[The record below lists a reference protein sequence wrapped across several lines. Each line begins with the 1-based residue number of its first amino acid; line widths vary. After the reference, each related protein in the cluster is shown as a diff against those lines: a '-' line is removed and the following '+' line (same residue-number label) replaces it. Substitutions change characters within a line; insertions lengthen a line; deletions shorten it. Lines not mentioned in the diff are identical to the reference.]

1 MLDITAHENM
11 KLRGLFQI
19 FMGRS
24 LCLNVRGTDLENH
37 SSHWP
42 YIITTRLLWPN
53 SGLINGFPLY
63 LNIFRFKN
71 LDFANKIN
79 NITLQRRQI
88 TALFPHLHVGNDKHV
103 IRYFHIPIHPVYP
116 LPPTPKKRISHI
128 KH

>member
-1 MLDITAHENM
+1 M
-11 KLRGLFQI
+11 KIIRATGL
-19 FMGRS
+19 
-24 LCLNVRGTDLENH
+24 
-37 SSHWP
+37 
-42 YIITTRLLWPN
+42 ITTRLLWPN

-116 LPPTPKKRISHI
+116 LPPPPQKKEFRILSI
-128 KH
+128 REFKHHSYVKRQTSDASREFLKIENEQMKTA

>member
-42 YIITTRLLWPN
+42 YHDQTFMAKQW
-53 SGLINGFPLY
+53 
-63 LNIFRFKN
+63 
-71 LDFANKIN
+71 
-79 NITLQRRQI
+79 
-88 TALFPHLHVGNDKHV
+88 
-103 IRYFHIPIHPVYP
+103 
-116 LPPTPKKRISHI
+116 SH
-128 KH
+128 